1 MSNTDERTATALREV
16 TRLYRAAAV
25 EILMREYRWRP
36 EAAEQF
42 AGMMAEEVAGVARRA
57 AALRRMLREQG
68 EEHDGTDT
76 KTT

>member
-1 MSNTDERTATALREV
+1 MTGDERTATALRGV

-36 EAAEQF
+36 EAAEWF
-42 AGMMAEEVAGVARRA
+42 AGMMAEEVADTARRA

-68 EEHDGTDT
+68 EEHDETDT

>member
-42 AGMMAEEVAGVARRA
+42 AGMMAEEVAGAARRA
-57 AALRRMLREQG
+57 AELRRILREQG
-68 EEHDGTDT
+68 ETYS
-76 KTT
+76 TTPR